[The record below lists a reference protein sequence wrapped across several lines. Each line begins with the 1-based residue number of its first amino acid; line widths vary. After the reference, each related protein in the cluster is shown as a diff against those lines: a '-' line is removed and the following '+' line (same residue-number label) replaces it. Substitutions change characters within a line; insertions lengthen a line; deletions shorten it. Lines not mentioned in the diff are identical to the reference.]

1 MRIAV
6 VGAGVSGLVV
16 ARHLHSSH
24 DVTVLESGERPGG
37 HIHTWDVTLQGER
50 YALDS
55 GFIVYN
61 ERNYPNFTRLLGELG
76 VATRSS
82 TMSFSVRHDASGVE
96 YNGSTLRKL
105 FVQPWNI
112 ARPAFLRMIHDIIRF
127 NREAIGAIAAGGT
140 GLTLGDLLDRAGYSR
155 SFQEWYLLPMGSAIW
170 SVPTGTVRAMPAR
183 FFVEFFRNHGMLTV
197 DQRPEWRVI
206 RGGSARY
213 MEALIA
219 PFRDRIRLRHPVRFV
234 VRTPGG
240 VLVDG
245 VPYDRV
251 VFACHSD
258 EALAILGDATR
269 AEREVLSALPYE
281 TNDAVV
287 HTDRRLLPVRR
298 SAWGAWNYL
307 VSDEPGAPATVTYL
321 LNQLQSLPAPVP
333 FCVTLNDRGRIDPA
347 LVIGR
352 ARYAHPIATMAGER
366 ARQRRGE
373 ISGVG
378 RTHFAGAYW
387 GNGFHEDGV
396 VSALAVVEEIV
407 GAAASTARVA

>member
-24 DVTVLESGERPGG
+24 DVTVLEAGERPGG
-37 HIHTWDVTLQGER
+37 HIHTWDVTLRGER

-61 ERNYPNFTRLLGELG
+61 ERNYPNFTRLIGELG
-76 VATRSS
+76 VATQPS
-82 TMSFSVRHDASGVE
+82 TMSFSVRHDAAGVE

-112 ARPAFLRMIHDIIRF
+112 ARPAFLRMLRDILRF
-127 NREAIGAIAAGGT
+127 NREAVGAIAAGGA
-140 GLTLGDLLDRAGYSR
+140 GLTLGEFLDQAGYSR
-155 SFQEWYLLPMGSAIW
+155 AFQEWYLLPMGSAIW

-206 RGGSARY
+206 SGGSARY

-219 PFRDRIRLRHPVRFV
+219 PFRDRIRTRHPVRRV

-240 VLVDG
+240 VEVDG
-245 VPYDRV
+245 VRYDRV
-251 VFACHSD
+251 VLACHSD
-258 EALAILGDATR
+258 EALAILGDATPT
-269 AEREVLSALPYE
+269 EREVLTALPYE
-281 TNDAVV
+281 MNDAVV
-287 HTDRRLLPVRR
+287 HIDRRLLPSRQ

-321 LNQLQSLPAPVP
+321 LNQLQSLAAPVP
-333 FCVTLNDRGRIDPA
+333 FCVTLNDRGRIDPS

-352 ARYAHPIATMAGER
+352 ARYAHPVATMAGER
-366 ARQRRGE
+366 ARRRRGE
-373 ISGVG
+373 ISGQTGV
-378 RTHFAGAYW
+378 HFCGAYW

-396 VSALAVVEEIV
+396 VSGLAAVDEIR
-407 GAAASTARVA
+407 AASAPDARVA

>member
-16 ARHLHSSH
+16 ARHLHTSH
-24 DVTVLESGERPGG
+24 EVTVFEAGERVGG
-37 HIHTWDVTLQGER
+37 HIHTWDLPLQGKR

-61 ERNYPNFTRLLGELG
+61 ERNYPNFTRLIAELG
-76 VATRSS
+76 VATQPS

-96 YNGSTLRKL
+96 YNGSSLRQL
-105 FVQPWNI
+105 FAQPWNV
-112 ARPAFLRMIHDIIRF
+112 ARPAFLRMIYDIIRF
-127 NREAIGAIAAGGT
+127 NREAVGAIAGG
-140 GLTLGDLLDRAGYSR
+140 GRELTLGDLLDGAGYSR
-155 SFQEWYLLPMGSAIW
+155 AFQEWYLLPMGSAIW
-170 SVPTGTVRAMPAR
+170 SIPTGTVRAMPAR

-197 DQRPEWRVI
+197 DQRPQWRVI
-206 RGGSARY
+206 TGGSARY

-219 PFRDRIRLRHPVRFV
+219 PFRDRIRTRHPVRRV
-234 VRTPGG
+234 VRTVGG
-240 VLVDG
+240 VEVDG
-245 VPYDRV
+245 VRYDRV

-258 EALAILGDATR
+258 EALAILGDATA
-269 AEREVLSALPYE
+269 AEREVLTALPYE

-287 HTDRRLLPVRR
+287 HTDRRLLPTRG

-321 LNQLQSLPAPVP
+321 LNQLQSLEAPVP

-366 ARQRRGE
+366 ARRRRGE
-373 ISGVG
+373 ISGHHG
-378 RTHFAGAYW
+378 THFCGAYW

-396 VSALAVVEEIV
+396 VSALAVVDEIK
-407 GAAASTARVA
+407 GAAASNARVA

>member
-1 MRIAV
+1 MRVAV

-16 ARHLHSSH
+16 AHHLHASC
-24 DVTVLESGERPGG
+24 DVTVLEAGERPGG
-37 HIHTWDVTLQGER
+37 HVHTWEVALAGER

-61 ERNYPNFTRLLGELG
+61 ERNYPNFTRLLAGLG
-76 VATRSS
+76 VATQPS
-82 TMSFSVRHDASGVE
+82 TMSFSVRHDAAGVE
-96 YNGSTLRKL
+96 YNGSTLRQL
-105 FVQPWNI
+105 FAQPLNI
-112 ARPAFLRMIHDIIRF
+112 ARPAFLRMIYDIVRF
-127 NREAIGAIAAGGT
+127 NREAVHRLEAEDGEP
-140 GLTLGDLLDRAGYSR
+140 TLGDLLDRAGYSR

-170 SVPTGTVRAMPAR
+170 SIPTGTVRAMPAR

-206 RGGSARY
+206 SGGSARY
-213 MEALIA
+213 VEALVA

-258 EALAILGDATR
+258 EALAVLGDATR
-269 AEREVLSALPYE
+269 TEREVLSALPYE

-287 HTDRRLLPVRR
+287 HTDRRLLPRR
-298 SAWGAWNYL
+298 RRAWGAWNYL

-321 LNQLQSLPAPVP
+321 LNQLQSFTTPVP

-352 ARYAHPIATMAGER
+352 ARYAHPIATLAGAR
-366 ARQRRGE
+366 ARARRSE

-396 VSALAVVEEIV
+396 VSALAVVKEIA
-407 GAAASTARVA
+407 GAAASTVRVA